1 MKLERKNSGI
11 IFLIF
16 GVVFV
21 LNALN
26 PVMELLYI
34 KAKGEIAEAKIVA
47 YDFIQRSSK
56 SGRGRSYKYIPIIE
70 FFDGKEIVQVPVT
83 MNSLNEELDIIG
95 LDVKVS
101 YLKNTPYKVIID
113 DKLFWLY
120 EISNSLVVVG
130 SFLLMV
136 MLSQMSVETYRG
148 RELTFN
154 VPTKNKIIFLIS
166 GLPGVIGTFLSFYYG
181 FITLKYNGLGFT
193 SGTLILSLLI
203 IGVYLLGIV
212 NFLKIKNNYWG

>member
-1 MKLERKNSGI
+1 MNLKRKNNGI
-11 IFLIF
+11 IFFIF
-16 GVVFV
+16 GVVFI
-21 LNALN
+21 LSALR
-26 PVMELLYI
+26 PLGELIYI
-34 KAKGEIAEAKIVA
+34 KSNGEKADAKIVA
-47 YDFIQRSSK
+47 YDLLQKSSR
-56 SGRGRSYKYIPIIE
+56 RGRSSYYDYVPIVE
-70 FFDGKEIVQVPVT
+70 FFDGKEKIQVPVT

-95 LDVKVS
+95 LDVKVN
-101 YLKNTPYKVIID
+101 YLKNTPSKVIID

-120 EISNSLVVVG
+120 EISNSLVFVG

-148 RELTFN
+148 RELTFD

-166 GLPGVIGTFLSFYYG
+166 GLPGVIGAFLSFYYG

-203 IGVYLLGIV
+203 IGIYLLGIV
-212 NFLKIKNNYWG
+212 NFAKRKNNCWR

>member
-1 MKLERKNSGI
+1 MKLERKNSRI
-11 IFLIF
+11 IFFIF

-21 LNALN
+21 LNSLS
-26 PVMELLYI
+26 PVIELLYI
-34 KAKGEIAEAKIVA
+34 KAKGESTEAKIVA
-47 YDFIQRSSK
+47 YDFIQRRSRNGKGS
-56 SGRGRSYKYIPIIE
+56 SYKCVPIIE
-70 FFDGKEIVQVPVT
+70 FFDGKENLQVPVT
-83 MNSLNEELDIIG
+83 MNSLSEELDIIG
-95 LDVKVS
+95 LNVKVS
-101 YLKNTPYKVIID
+101 YLKNTPSKVIID

-120 EISNSLVVVG
+120 EISNSLVFVG
-130 SFLLMV
+130 SFLLIV

-148 RELTFN
+148 RELTFD

-203 IGVYLLGIV
+203 IGVYLFGIV
-212 NFLKIKNNYWG
+212 NFVKRKNNYWG